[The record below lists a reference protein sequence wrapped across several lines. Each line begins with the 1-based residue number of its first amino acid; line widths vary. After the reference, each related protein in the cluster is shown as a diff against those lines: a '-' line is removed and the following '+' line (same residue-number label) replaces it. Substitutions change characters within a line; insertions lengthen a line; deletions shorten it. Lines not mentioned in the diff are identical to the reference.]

1 LELGLIHQKHINY
14 SDFKASI
21 IQPLRLALYMR
32 RKKGGNKDESQS
44 SLDSFTN
51 NNIPSMPDLDSLAK
65 ADKIMRKEKL
75 NSSDDDT
82 EGLNTFEMPS
92 MQQIKEKS
100 AAPTGLV
107 YHDLEKMYPNPP
119 IKDSSSGIVVHRAVL
134 NDITGCSTLLDWL
147 AEGHASIVEMN
158 RLIKRE
164 VEFSSAINQLHT
176 FIEGDLGGQI
186 IQITDTRLML
196 LPPGCRGVRGI
207 EMEAFAASA
216 EELGRRRL

>member
-1 LELGLIHQKHINY
+1 
-14 SDFKASI
+14 
-21 IQPLRLALYMR
+21 M
-32 RKKGGNKDESQS
+32 RKKKSAEKDDSQS
-44 SLDSFTN
+44 SLDSFTGN
-51 NNIPSMPDLDSLAK
+51 NVPSMPDLDSLAK
-65 ADKIMRKEKL
+65 ADKILRKEKQSPS
-75 NSSDDDT
+75 NEDT

-92 MQQIKEKS
+92 MQQVKEKS
-100 AAPTGLV
+100 AAPSGLV

-119 IKDSSSGIVVHRAVL
+119 IKDSSSGMVVHRAVL

-164 VEFSSAINQLHT
+164 VEFSSAVNQLHT

-196 LPPGCRGVRGI
+196 LPPGCRGVRGV

>member
-1 LELGLIHQKHINY
+1 
-14 SDFKASI
+14 
-21 IQPLRLALYMR
+21 MR
-32 RKKGGNKDESQS
+32 KERSAEKDDAQS
-44 SLDSFTN
+44 SLDSFTGN
-51 NNIPSMPDLDSLAK
+51 NVPSMPDLDSLAK
-65 ADKIMRKEKL
+65 ADKILRKEKQSPT
-75 NSSDDDT
+75 NEDT

-92 MQQIKEKS
+92 MQQVKEKS

-119 IKDSSSGIVVHRAVL
+119 IKDSSSGMVVHRAVL

-164 VEFSSAINQLHT
+164 VEFSSAVNQLHT

-196 LPPGCRGVRGI
+196 LPPGCRGVRGV